1 MGAKTVQNCE
11 EMLDVLVTFFHRNI
25 MRGLVEPGKRLALDV
40 YRLLQV
46 VKDNPQRFD
55 EFLGVLDG
63 THEIKFID
71 HVIDLGSPCD
81 LPFDG
86 LIRMSPPKSGVVKIQ
101 RRGDV
106 LYLDGKPLYLFFSEK
121 QKNGGVIDGLNLRI
135 ELEDRGGNVSAKVL
149 DYLIT
154 HPQLW
159 PESLKR
165 RSTQGNKLLVFFWD
179 DIFRDPGHYRKCVR
193 CGIWEDGKVI
203 SSFRWLGNDFGPFCP
218 AASTKSNS

>member
-63 THEIKFID
+63 THEIKLID

-86 LIRMSPPKSGVVKIQ
+86 LIRMSPPKSGVVKLE
-101 RRGDV
+101 RRADT
-106 LYLDGKPLYLFFSEK
+106 LYLDGKPLNLFLSRG
-121 QKNGGVIDGLNLRI
+121 QKNGNVIGGHDLHKEIGK
-135 ELEDRGGNVSAKVL
+135 RGNNVSAKVL
-149 DYLIT
+149 DHLVA
-154 HPQLW
+154 HPELW
-159 PESLKR
+159 PESWKKDA
-165 RSTQGNKLLVFFWD
+165 QGNTVYVFFWD
-179 DIFRDPGHYRKCVR
+179 DIFRDPANGRLCVR
-193 CGIWEDGKVI
+193 CGYWRDGEVV
-203 SSFRWLGNDFGPFCP
+203 SYYSWLGSGWHGDRP
-218 AASTKSNS
+218 AASSAS